1 MKTFIEQVLSG
12 DKSPE
17 DLHDFIRNDCQDY
30 PGSPRDALGLT
41 LEEYQRW
48 GRAVVNEMDDI
59 AVFAD
64 IIKKRRY

>member
-17 DLHDFIRNDCQDY
+17 DLHDFIRNDCQSY
-30 PGSPRDALGLT
+30 PGSPREALGLT
-41 LEEYQRW
+41 KEEYKCW
-48 GRAVVNEMDDI
+48 GRAAINEMDDI